1 MEFTWKEK
9 KAICSYLWD
18 MMVADGKITGHEGLY
33 FKKVQVSLGLTD
45 DEFTEFH
52 ESKERDQR
60 IVTITNMNQDKRLIF
75 AKLLVEMMMVDGKVE
90 ESEARVLAIVSL
102 TFGMDKEIKAAM
114 LTLIK

>member
-1 MEFTWKEK
+1 MT
-9 KAICSYLWD
+9 
-18 MMVADGKITGHEGLY
+18 EGLY